1 MKVIVVF
8 EFENIEDPNSPEADA
23 IVQAI
28 TEDCE
33 TMQVAFDAS
42 SCYVDDCVQHFK
54 YMPVLNSPD
63 FEEYDEFG
71 VNQRNTFNTLKA

>member
-8 EFENIEDPNSPEADA
+8 EFENIEDPNSAEASE

-28 TEDCE
+28 TQDCE

-42 SCYVDDCVQHFK
+42 SCYVEDCVEHFHFVPSK
-54 YMPVLNSPD
+54 T
-63 FEEYDEFG
+63 EE
-71 VNQRNTFNTLKA
+71 K

>member
-8 EFENIEDPNSPEADA
+8 EFENIEDPNSAEASE

-42 SCYVDDCVQHFK
+42 SCYVEDCVEHFQYVPSK
-54 YMPVLNSPD
+54 T
-63 FEEYDEFG
+63 EE
-71 VNQRNTFNTLKA
+71 K